1 MNTSDQ
7 EPSLFEVRLSAFSGP
22 LDLLC
27 HLIER
32 RELDA
37 SRIKV
42 TELVSQ
48 YVAFALKTKRASLQE
63 LAEFFFMASRLMLG
77 KVRSLFP
84 ATDDESDSDSDV
96 MDDFE
101 DIDESALLEAL
112 KRFRPYRAAVVW
124 MAEQQRKRESHF
136 LRIQEGEG
144 PPWFDMGDLY
154 GLAQLWWSTI
164 DEYKRRRSND
174 EDLTED
180 YFMEEIPDAIP
191 EEVLVEQRMG
201 DIVHYLNEVGTGTL
215 GSIFRVFP
223 DSGLIVTLLA
233 LLELSRLGKINL
245 KQVNSWGDVN
255 VVAC

>member
-1 MNTSDQ
+1 MNIPDQ
-7 EPSLFEVRLSAFSGP
+7 PSSSFEVQLSAFSGP

-27 HLIER
+27 HLIES

-37 SRIKV
+37 SQINV

-48 YVAFALKTKRASLQE
+48 YVAFALKTRRASLQE
-63 LAEFFFMASRLMLG
+63 LADFFFMASRLMLG

-84 ATDDESDSDSDV
+84 ASNVEVETDDLSEE
-96 MDDFE
+96 F
-101 DIDESALLEAL
+101 DEADETELLEAL

-124 MAEQQRKRESHF
+124 MAEQQKKREGHF

-144 PPWFDMGDLY
+144 PPWFDVGDLF

-164 DEYKRRRSND
+164 EEYKRRRGND
-174 EDLTED
+174 EDLGEE

-201 DIVHYLNEVGTGTL
+201 DIIHYLGETESGTF
-215 GSIFRVFP
+215 GSIFRMFP
-223 DSGLIVTLLA
+223 DSGIIVTLLA
-233 LLELSRLGKINL
+233 LLELSRLGKISL
-245 KQVNSWGDVN
+245 KQVNSWGDVII
-255 VVAC
+255 VVC